1 MPGSPDQPLALEAI
15 SMNIPAPVTENEVA
29 MISLA
34 HTKAS
39 LDAYRLLWANLSYD
53 KARVVFVNDGRFTKA
68 MRDGLVIASM
78 EGSFTKKDL
87 LDAIMGNVIDHARR
101 VAGQVKKILA
111 EALVIHDSYQLTMDI
126 EDEIR
131 WLGGF
136 MPNTQFSAWVTPK
149 QPDPNDPVQVRA
161 EFRFWVAEARALIFA
176 DKGKAWAGEHER
188 IIPQGHQY
196 PSGDTHEVVAK
207 LAAET
212 FNAAVLAAGW
222 E

>member
-1 MPGSPDQPLALEAI
+1 
-15 SMNIPAPVTENEVA
+15 

-39 LDAYRLLWANLSYD
+39 LNAYSPLAANLSYE
-53 KARVVFVNDGRFTKA
+53 KASVVFVKDGRFTKA

-78 EGSFTKKDL
+78 EGSFTKQDL
-87 LDAIMGNVIDHARR
+87 QNAIMGNVIDHARR
-101 VAGQVKKILA
+101 VAGQVKKILT
-111 EALVIHDSYQLTMDI
+111 ETLVIHDRYQLTMDI
-126 EDEIR
+126 EEEIR

-149 QPDPNDPVQVRA
+149 QPDPNDPAQVRA

-188 IIPQGHQY
+188 IIPQGQQY
-196 PSGDTHEVVAK
+196 PSGDTHEDVAK

-212 FNAAVLAAGW
+212 YNAAVLAAGW

>member
-15 SMNIPAPVTENEVA
+15 SMNMPAPVTENEVA

-39 LDAYRLLWANLSYD
+39 LDAYRPLWANLSYE
-53 KARVVFVNDGRFTKA
+53 KASVVFVKDGRFTKA

-78 EGSFTKKDL
+78 EGSFTKQDL
-87 LDAIMGNVIDHARR
+87 QGAIMGNVIDHARR

-111 EALVIHDSYQLTMDI
+111 ETLVIHDSYQLTMDI
-126 EDEIR
+126 EEEIR

-149 QPDPNDPVQVRA
+149 HPDPNDPVQVRA

-188 IIPQGHQY
+188 IIPQGQQY
-196 PSGDTHEVVAK
+196 PSGDTHQDVAK